1 MADAQ
6 RDQEAR
12 AALDAA
18 RRTFQDARARVWSG
32 APGAAAALEDAARRY
47 ARAVDP
53 LQSSVDDLPLE
64 TPPIELVSIRPA

>member
-18 RRTFQDARARVWSG
+18 RRTYHDARARVWSG

-47 ARAVDP
+47 AQAVET
-53 LQSSVDDLPLE
+53 LQSSVDDLPLD
-64 TPPIELVSIRPA
+64 TPPIELVSIRPG